1 MKTFSKALKEKGNLK
16 FKRKSFVE
24 AEKIYSEAIELN
36 KGSRPLWT
44 NRAICRNSMKNHK
57 EAISDCESAL
67 SLNPKCTKSLV
78 QKGNALIGLG
88 LFDEAKICYE
98 SLRPLGEGALAD
110 SYLKKVHDAQE
121 RAEIFRQKLEH
132 NDFRNFS
139 TLIKSFQHQCQLHAQ
154 KETKRNKIEKYHRK
168 VKSKTLI
175 RLLLLIHC
183 TRNTDNKLKKMTRLQ
198 YF

>member
-1 MKTFSKALKEKGNLK
+1 MKK
-16 FKRKSFVE
+16 
-24 AEKIYSEAIELN
+24 
-36 KGSRPLWT
+36 
-44 NRAICRNSMKNHK
+44 HK

-121 RAEIFRQKLEH
+121 RAENFQQKLVH

-139 TLIKSFQHQCQLHAQ
+139 TLTKSFQHQCQLHAQ
-154 KETKRNKIEKYHRK
+154 KRNKIEKYHGK
-168 VKSKTLI
+168 VKSK
-175 RLLLLIHC
+175 RL
-183 TRNTDNKLKKMTRLQ
+183 N
-198 YF
+198 Y

>member
-16 FKRKSFVE
+16 FKRKNFEE
-24 AEKIYSEAIELN
+24 AEKFYSEAIELN

-44 NRAICRNSMKNHK
+44 NRAICRNSMKKHE

-121 RAEIFRQKLEH
+121 RAEIFEQKLEH

-139 TLIKSFQHQCQLHAQ
+139 TLIKSFQHQCHLRAQ
-154 KETKRNKIEKYHRK
+154 KRNKIKKYHRK
-168 VKSKTLI
+168 VKSKSLI
-175 RLLLLIHC
+175 PLLLLIHC

-198 YF
+198 YL

>member
-1 MKTFSKALKEKGNLK
+1 MKK
-16 FKRKSFVE
+16 
-24 AEKIYSEAIELN
+24 
-36 KGSRPLWT
+36 
-44 NRAICRNSMKNHK
+44 HK

-121 RAEIFRQKLEH
+121 RAEIFESWYIMISEISLPLLKVS
-132 NDFRNFS
+132 NTSANFMP
-139 TLIKSFQHQCQLHAQ
+139 K
-154 KETKRNKIEKYHRK
+154 KETK
-168 VKSKTLI
+168 
-175 RLLLLIHC
+175 
-183 TRNTDNKLKKMTRLQ
+183 
-198 YF
+198 